1 VPSSHYIHPEFGVFC
16 LSPCF
21 RCRLGVALACLI
33 VAGVGAAVMTTADRL
48 PKLAAAVTRAD
59 EASIADTTAATSLAP
74 FAAVVL
80 RLPIGG
86 RTD

>member
-1 VPSSHYIHPEFGVFC
+1 VP
-16 LSPCF
+16 
-21 RCRLGVALACLI
+21 LACLV
-33 VAGVGAAVMTTADRL
+33 VAGVGAAVMTTADHL

-80 RLPIGG
+80 RLPIGAG
-86 RTD
+86 AQTAADKPSCVGDTQTEGN